1 MGHSHVGGGGGAR
14 GPDLGVRYGA
24 LGPNLQKGIM
34 AVSEYFDE
42 SPLAQRGA
50 AASKLWIWVMGL
62 LRAWL
67 RGGWDR
73 LCLRGKL
80 V

>member
-1 MGHSHVGGGGGAR
+1 MPGRRIQVHGMKSFGTA
-14 GPDLGVRYGA
+14 DQ
-24 LGPNLQKGIM
+24 QKGIM
-34 AVSEYFDE
+34 AVSEYLDE

-62 LRAWL
+62 LRAQR
-67 RGGWDR
+67 RGGWDGLR
-73 LCLRGKL
+73 LRENTGKL

>member
-1 MGHSHVGGGGGAR
+1 MKSFGIA
-14 GPDLGVRYGA
+14 D
-24 LGPNLQKGIM
+24 LQKGIM
-34 AVSEYFDE
+34 AVSEYLDE

-62 LRAWL
+62 LRAQW
-67 RGGWDR
+67 RGGWDG
-73 LCLRGKL
+73 LRPGENTGKL

>member
-1 MGHSHVGGGGGAR
+1 MHGMKSFGTA
-14 GPDLGVRYGA
+14 
-24 LGPNLQKGIM
+24 NLQKGIM
-34 AVSEYFDE
+34 AVSEYPDE

-62 LRAWL
+62 LRAQPRSGWGGL
-67 RGGWDR
+67 RPR
-73 LCLRGKL
+73 ENTGKL